1 MTSFQKLLATIRE
14 ESYTEREKGN
24 RFEKVTVNYFRTSK
38 KYASVIDKVWLW
50 SNFPQ
55 AGQFGGQDTGID
67 VVIKTITDEYWAVQ
81 CKCYDKGTTINK
93 EEVDSFLATSSRTF
107 TVNDKKIKFSQRIWV
122 ETSDKWGKNAREAI
136 KNQDPPCIV
145 INAYELEQDK
155 TVDWEKL
162 GQNLYGAKA
171 GGTTGERKLMPHQKD
186 ALSAAHEHYKTNNRG
201 KMIMAC
207 GTGKTFTSLR
217 LIEQETGNKGL
228 VLVLVPSIALVNQTL
243 NEWNNFS
250 EKPLMNICIC
260 SDKKAS
266 QKRNESDDGYN
277 DPVDLALPANTK
289 PESIVRQIVSACK
302 KAEGMIV
309 VFSTY
314 QSIDVISK
322 AQKILNGEI
331 KMDNEQL
338 TRTFPRDKTDHI
350 DRTRSYD
357 FDFIICDEAHRT
369 TGATL
374 SGEDESN
381 FVKVH
386 DNNFIKAK
394 KRLYM
399 TATPRLYDVN
409 AKKKAKENDAMLWS
423 MDDESFYGKEFYR
436 IGFGEAVEKGLLSDY
451 KVLILTVRDNI
462 DLPVSVMSAVQDKEE
477 EINTDEAVKLVG
489 VINALSKRVDP
500 PSDDIKAVDPGL
512 MHKAVAFCSR
522 ISASKKISQ
531 AFNEYSQ
538 AITKEFNENIED
550 TTVSVTAKHIDGSMM
565 ADERNMLVNWLSKA
579 PTDGEECRILTNV
592 RCLSEGVDVP
602 SLDAVIF
609 LSSRDSQVDVV
620 QSVGRVMRTAPGKK
634 YGYIIIP
641 VVVPSDSDPNTVL
654 DKNKDYKVIWSIL
667 NALRAHDDRF
677 NAWVNKLELNEE
689 KPRGGGTVIIGPGT
703 NISGNSSGQSDGE
716 KRVSGYMNL
725 FDDQIKNAL
734 YAKMVLK
741 VGSRRYWED
750 WANDVAAIAKRHQ
763 ERIKNLIDT
772 DEDYKTAFEMYMQGL
787 HKNINPNIG
796 RQDAIEMLSQHMVT
810 KPVFDALFGNSSF
823 TDSNPISKSM
833 KTLLDL
839 VGETAYEK
847 DQKVMERFY
856 KSVQERCEGIDN
868 AVAKQKIIIELY
880 DKFFKKALSKTVEK
894 LGIVYT
900 PVEVVDFINRSVADI
915 LKKEFNRKISDENI
929 HIIDPFT
936 GTGTFITRMIQSGLI
951 DKEALERKY
960 KKELHANELVLLAYY
975 IASVNIENTY
985 HDVMGEKEG
994 EFTPFDGIC
1003 LTDTFQLYEDDDKDI
1018 ETLKFAEV
1026 FPNNSERVIEQ
1037 SKTPM
1042 QIIIGNPPYSAGQKS
1057 ANDDAQNEHYP
1068 KLEKEIA
1075 DTYAAGSKASNK
1087 NALYDSYI
1095 KAFRWAGDRLDAT
1108 RGGIIGFVTNAGWLD
1123 GSAMDG
1129 LRKCFEKEFSSI
1141 YIFNLRGNARTSG
1154 ELRRK
1159 EKDNVFGQGSRAP
1172 IAITVL
1178 VKKPKKE
1185 EEKAVIY
1192 YRQVDD
1198 YLTRT
1203 QKLEEVAKVKSVN
1216 NSRFTQKVLKPNEK
1230 GDWLNKRSALFEK
1243 YLSIAPDKKFNEEAK
1258 NFFVVN
1264 SLGANSSRDA
1274 WVYNFNHKKV
1284 EHNVKKTI
1292 HTYQGCLN
1300 NFNADVR
1307 KSDEYYKEYKVLNPT
1322 LISWSSSLDSKLRRK
1337 IPIQYEN
1344 KFKIASYRPFC
1355 KNYLYWGESLIHRRG
1370 QLDSLFP
1377 DDKKN
1382 FLICLSGISNTKN
1395 MSCIITEELPDSHFS
1410 GDTQCFPLYWYEEKE
1425 EDPNKGLF
1433 EENDEGPEYIRHD
1446 GITDYVW
1453 NLARGKYKDRSIT
1466 KEDIFYYVYGLLH
1479 SEDYRKEFAA
1489 DLKKMLP
1496 RIPFADTVVDFRA
1509 FSKAGRDLA
1518 ELHLKYEDYK
1528 PPKEVI
1534 VEDDGAGD
1542 YKVMKMAFPDKKD
1555 KSVIRYNGHVTIRNI
1570 PPEAYDYVVNGR
1582 SAIEWIMESYQIK
1595 TDKDSGITND
1605 PNDWAKEHN
1614 DPKYILRLLLSI
1626 ITVSV
1631 ETMKIVQSLPKLT
1644 FETEEK
1650 K

>member
-1 MTSFQKLLATIRE
+1 MTSFQKLLAMIRE

-55 AGQFGGQDTGID
+55 ADQFGGQDTGID

-331 KMDNEQL
+331 EMDNKQL
-338 TRTFPRDKTDHI
+338 TSLFPRDKTDHI
-350 DRTRSYD
+350 DRTRNYD

-386 DNNFIKAK
+386 DNDFIKAK

-409 AKKKAKENDAMLWS
+409 AKKKAKENSVMICS
-423 MDDESFYGKEFYR
+423 MDDENLYGKEFYR

-689 KPRGGGTVIIGPGT
+689 KPRGGGTVIIGPGMG
-703 NISGNSSGQSDGE
+703 IGGDSSGLSDRE
-716 KRVSGYMNL
+716 KIMSSMLL
-725 FDDQIKNAL
+725 FDNQIKDAL

-750 WANDVAAIAKRHQ
+750 WANDVAEIAKRHQ

-787 HKNINPNIG
+787 HKNINPNIS

-960 KKELHANELVLLAYY
+960 GKELHANELVLLAYY
-975 IASVNIENTY
+975 IASVNIENAY

-994 EFTPFDGIC
+994 EFTPFEGIC

-1057 ANDDAQNEHYP
+1057 ANDNAQNEHYP
-1068 KLEKEIA
+1068 KLEKRIT
-1075 DTYAAGSKASNK
+1075 DTYAMESSAILKRF
-1087 NALYDSYI
+1087 LYDSYI

-1123 GSAMDG
+1123 AMAMDG

-1141 YIFNLRGNARTSG
+1141 YIFNLRGNARTIG

-1172 IAITVL
+1172 IAITIL
-1178 VKKPKKE
+1178 VKKPKKK

-1203 QKLEEVAKVKSVN
+1203 QKLEEVEKIKSVN

-1230 GDWLNKRSALFEK
+1230 GDWLNKRSELFEQ
-1243 YLSIAPDKKFNEEAK
+1243 YTVIGDKRNKEQEKA
-1258 NFFVVN
+1258 FFCNLYSNGLVTN
-1264 SLGANSSRDA
+1264 RDA
-1274 WVYNFNHKKV
+1274 WCYDFGKESLTKKIKITIDFYNNELKKY
-1284 EHNVKKTI
+1284 NTAKKE
-1292 HTYQGCLN
+1292 G
-1300 NFNADVR
+1300 
-1307 KSDEYYKEYKVLNPT
+1307 KEYILFTDPHK
-1322 LISWSSSLDSKLRRK
+1322 ISWTDGTKQNIKRNRVYEFNLQK
-1337 IPIQYEN
+1337 IIVAE
-1344 KFKIASYRPFC
+1344 YRPFS
-1355 KNYLYWGESLIHRRG
+1355 KKFLYYDKWLNERALKMPK
-1370 QLDSLFP
+1370 LFP
-1377 DDKKN
+1377 TGSEKN
-1382 FLICLSGISNTKN
+1382 LLICVSGKGGKKSFSTL
-1395 MSCIITEELPDSHFS
+1395 ITDSIADVQMMQN
-1410 GDTQCFPLYWYEEKE
+1410 GQCFPLYWYEEKK
-1425 EDPNKGLF
+1425 EDIEIDIFKK
-1433 EENDEGPEYIRHD
+1433 NDEGPGYIRYD

-1453 NLARGKYKDRSIT
+1453 NLAKGKYKDRSIT

-1479 SEDYRKEFAA
+1479 SEDYRKEFVA

-1496 RIPFADTVVDFRA
+1496 HIPFADTVADFRA

-1542 YKVMKMAFPDKKD
+1542 YKVTKMAFPDKKD

-1631 ETMKIVQSLPKLT
+1631 ETMKIVQRLPKLT